1 MPAPQY
7 RARSA
12 VLTALVLAAALVL
25 LSRQKLLQR
34 TPDPQQSAQNAWGV
48 SANHSAMLH
57 KNNEVIADTQGK
69 PDIHARA
76 PPTEPLTIA
85 STEREGAMSLALQT
99 STTEHADALLK
110 KAGRQP
116 PGYSIATHWVDPAA
130 LSDNGWTC
138 STDPRVR
145 NFDRSSRVPI
155 QSALAGLG
163 LSLIITEENHPTSPG
178 AGRFHAIE
186 CKHDRPY
193 EHDGQRRLPTHA
205 HYTFVLNPTEGTIIQ
220 NGRQISPRDTV
231 RLNSIL
237 GAPTPAAPP
246 LHAWDTLAVLNMR
259 RLIGSPPSSRETL
272 DLYPYKPRIR
282 WIFRLDVND

>member
-1 MPAPQY
+1 MPAPPY
-7 RARSA
+7 RARFA

-34 TPDPQQSAQNAWGV
+34 VPDPRQSAQNAWDV

-57 KNNEVIADTQGK
+57 DNNEVIADTQGK

-116 PGYSIATHWVDPAA
+116 AGYSIATHRVDPAA

-145 NFDRSSRVPI
+145 NFDRSSRVPV

-163 LSLIITEENHPTSPG
+163 LSLIVTKEEHPTNPE

-186 CKHDRPY
+186 CRHDQSY
-193 EHDGQRRLPTHA
+193 EMNGQNHLPTHA
-205 HYTFVLNPTEGTIIQ
+205 PSTFVLNPTEGTIIR
-220 NGRQISPRDTV
+220 NGRQISPEDTV
-231 RLNSIL
+231 RQNSIL
-237 GAPTPAAPP
+237 GASTPAAPP
-246 LHAWDTLAVLNMR
+246 LEAWDIITVLNNAPPR
-259 RLIGSPPSSRETL
+259 R
-272 DLYPYKPRIR
+272 KPTQQ
-282 WIFRLDVND
+282 